1 MRGRVVAVLPSLVIK
16 VMIIWFI
23 VFFILSQVM
32 IERNWLPTRFTDL
45 RLFHL
50 CLASIGLI
58 FLAIVV
64 GILVKQ
70 PLFIVGS
77 VTILCSSVIS
87 WKYRHKFD
95 HIKRGQNQ

>member
-1 MRGRVVAVLPSLVIK
+1 ML
-16 VMIIWFI
+16 IWFI

-32 IERNWLPTRFTDL
+32 IERKWLPASFTGL

-50 CLASIGLI
+50 CIVSIGLI
-58 FLAIVV
+58 LLSIVV
-64 GILVKQ
+64 GILIRQ

-95 HIKRGQNQ
+95 